1 MGCRS
6 RGGPVSLTWA
16 ESYLGRV
23 RASVG
28 DTDTIFFVGARTVV
42 FDDQNRLLLI
52 QRSDNHRW
60 AIPAGA
66 MELGESMEECAVRE
80 LWEETGL
87 RATSLTPYA
96 FYTAYTY
103 TNEFRHTYQ
112 QVLMTFVV
120 NDWEGELLRQTEESV
135 DAGFFALDALPGPK
149 SFVLDEALSD
159 LEEFRATGRLVMK

>member
-1 MGCRS
+1 MA
-6 RGGPVSLTWA
+6 LTWA

-42 FDDQNRLLLI
+42 LDEQGRLLLI
-52 QRSDNHRW
+52 QRSDNRRW

-66 MELGESMEECAVRE
+66 MELGESMADCAVRE

-87 RATSLTPYA
+87 TATSLTPYA

-103 TNEFRHTYQ
+103 TNEYRHTYQ
-112 QVLMTFVV
+112 QVLMSFIVHS
-120 NDWEGELLRQTEESV
+120 WEGELLRETEESV
-135 DAGFFALDALPGPK
+135 NAGFFPLDALPQE
-149 SFVLDEALSD
+149 SFIVDEALAD
-159 LEEFRATGRLVMK
+159 LARFRETGTLVMK

>member
-1 MGCRS
+1 MA
-6 RGGPVSLTWA
+6 LTWA
-16 ESYLGRV
+16 ESYLGKV

-28 DTDTIFFVGARTVV
+28 DGDTIFFVGARTVV
-42 FDDQNRLLLI
+42 LDDQGRLLLI
-52 QRSDNHRW
+52 QRSDNRRW

-66 MELGESMEECAVRE
+66 MELGESMQDCAVRE

-103 TNEFRHTYQ
+103 TNEYRHTYQ

-120 NDWEGELLRQTEESV
+120 HSWEGELLRETDESV
-135 DAGFFALDALPGPK
+135 DAGFFPLDALPQD
-149 SFVLDEALSD
+149 SFVIDEALAD
-159 LEEFRATGRLVMK
+159 LAKFRETGILVMK

>member
-1 MGCRS
+1 M
-6 RGGPVSLTWA
+6 SLTWA

-28 DTDTIFFVGARTVV
+28 DTDTIFFVGARTVLL
-42 FDDQNRLLLI
+42 DDQNRLLLI

-66 MELGESMEECAVRE
+66 MELGESMEQCAVRE

-87 RATSLTPYA
+87 TATSLTPYA

-103 TNEFRHTYQ
+103 TNDFGHTYQ

-120 NDWEGELLRQTEESV
+120 HSWEGELLRETEESV
-135 DAGFFALDALPGPK
+135 DAGFFALDELPGQK
-149 SFVLDEALSD
+149 SLVIEEALAD
-159 LEEFRATGRLVMK
+159 LEEFGKTGRLVMK

>member
-1 MGCRS
+1 
-6 RGGPVSLTWA
+6 VALTWA
-16 ESYLGRV
+16 ESYLGKV

-42 FDDQNRLLLI
+42 LDEQGRLLLI

-87 RATSLTPYA
+87 KATSLTPYA

-103 TNEFRHTYQ
+103 TNDYGHTYQ
-112 QVLMTFVV
+112 QVLMSFVV
-120 NDWEGELLRQTEESV
+120 HTWEGELLRQTDESV
-135 DAGFFALDALPGPK
+135 DAGWFALDDLPGPK
-149 SFVLDEALSD
+149 SFVLDEALAD
-159 LEEFRATGRLVMK
+159 LETFNTTGRLVMK